1 LAAHTSALPIY
12 QTQKEWH
19 QIEISFLLMEQR
31 ILNMYSHGQI
41 EGENNKKKKNI
52 KENKRKI
59 EEQKVKVVPLNML
72 LIT

>member
-41 EGENNKKKKNI
+41 EGENKKQKKKKH
-52 KENKRKI
+52 KRK
-59 EEQKVKVVPLNML
+59 
-72 LIT
+72 